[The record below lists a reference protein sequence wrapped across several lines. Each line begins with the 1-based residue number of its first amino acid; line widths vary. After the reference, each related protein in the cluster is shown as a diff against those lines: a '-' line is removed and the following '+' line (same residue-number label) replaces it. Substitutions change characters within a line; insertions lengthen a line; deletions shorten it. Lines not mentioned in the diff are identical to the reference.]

1 MHDIMCMGE
10 GGFSVENGSVGGTFD
25 DRITRVVSMV

>member
-1 MHDIMCMGE
+1 MTISSRE